1 MQHHAEEGS
10 VIPIVGLDG
19 PFLAQ
24 LSKHTLDKEHLPLWS
39 PPRTRPQTVVDEGRR
54 RASVPEYT
62 AKTPWPEKTFR
73 PATAGRK
80 HEQPTWYPT
89 PSIQY
94 VIVKSIAR
102 RCLCLLLLVRDHHR
116 RGDSSWCGAGAN
128 PGSPFKPVSRRSSPC
143 SKTLPI
149 PRDRRRSS
157 RACVVGAR
165 H

>member
-1 MQHHAEEGS
+1 MVPVSRVHLHGAA
-10 VIPIVGLDG
+10 VHPDNVDG

-24 LSKHTLDKEHLPLWS
+24 PSKRTLDKEHPPPWS

-102 RCLCLLLLVRDHHR
+102 RCLCLLLLVRDLLFYLLLLALLR
-116 RGDSSWCGAGAN
+116 ARASYC
-128 PGSPFKPVSRRSSPC
+128 VSYLCAP
-143 SKTLPI
+143 
-149 PRDRRRSS
+149 
-157 RACVVGAR
+157 
-165 H
+165 